1 MKERPDWM
9 SNTDVLLLVALNSS
23 DLLPVQSPSVLGYN
37 LGMSRE
43 HASRRL
49 AKLSDE
55 GYVTKI
61 EDGKYSISERGETFL
76 NGIPD
81 YD

>member
-76 NGIPD
+76 NGIPGCE
-81 YD
+81 

>member
-1 MKERPDWM
+1 MKERPEWM

-23 DLLPVQSPSVLGYN
+23 DLLPVQSPAILGYN

-49 AKLSDE
+49 AELSDR

-61 EDGKYSISERGETFL
+61 EDGKYSLSERGETFL
-76 NGIPD
+76 DEVPD
-81 YD
+81 